1 MKLKNIKLVLL
12 DVDGVLIDSRLNMQ
26 KSWNKLLKEKY
37 VNKPFSEYFKRIGT
51 SFENILLQMGINKN
65 IKKIKKE
72 YFVNS
77 LLFNNK
83 IKKYKTVYNTLI
95 KLQKKYKLAIVT
107 SKRKKN
113 TIYFLKKFFPNI
125 HFSLICVPSLKHKSK
140 PNPDLLNFAFK
151 KLGIKSKN
159 SIYVGDTLND
169 LLASK
174 RAKTNFVLAN
184 YGYNNKNLKSKFKIK
199 KFSDIMNLL
208 QS

>member
-26 KSWNKLLKEKY
+26 KSWNKLLKENY
-37 VNKPFSEYFKRIGT
+37 VNKPFSEYFKRIK
-51 SFENILLQMGINKN
+51 KN

-151 KLGIKSKN
+151 RLGIKSKN

-208 QS
+208 